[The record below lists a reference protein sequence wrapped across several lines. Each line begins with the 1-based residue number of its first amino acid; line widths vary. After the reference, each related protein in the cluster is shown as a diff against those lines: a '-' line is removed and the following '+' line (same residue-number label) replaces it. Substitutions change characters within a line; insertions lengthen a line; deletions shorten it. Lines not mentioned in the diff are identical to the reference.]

1 MLLFLSSRRRLNCIA
16 RHSKICSFTILALS
30 FITGR
35 NGIAVINH
43 RRHAKLFC
51 NAFVNAAPIPTT
63 VSKNYSSDTKPSI
76 MSFSMAENE
85 SGECQLYS
93 DRYTEQRKHPQ
104 DQNLWMYH
112 VESTTSTMDEAKLLV
127 ENKFIGE
134 TQQTECQ
141 SNNMEPLISSN
152 DGPQSFVI
160 SASSQSKGRGTS
172 KRNWKSSQ
180 TGNALFTI
188 GIQQSAWIDDLKSC
202 NHGIMLPLT
211 LLPLKVGSVVASRIQ
226 KFLRDCS
233 SEGDIPKVTV
243 KWPNDVLLYN
253 HENNLYEK
261 VAGNLIES
269 SQDWF
274 LIGIGVNVGYAPDIP
289 SEGVDYGR
297 KATALRQFCNSADEN
312 NDQYWVEASK
322 NLGRD
327 IAYDIHS
334 WLRHPQCSSAQ
345 IGSSILNEWKS
356 FVHWD
361 MELILRDTP
370 NREKVTLKQ
379 VLDDGRVV
387 VEEIETGMSRTLVS
401 DYFL

>member
-1 MLLFLSSRRRLNCIA
+1 MLSPLKNNRMLQSSRRRQSCIG
-16 RHSKICSFTILALS
+16 RHSKIYSFTILASS
-30 FITGR
+30 FIIGR
-35 NGIAVINH
+35 NGIAAINGS
-43 RRHAKLFC
+43 RRARLFC
-51 NAFVNAAPIPTT
+51 NAFVTAALTPTT
-63 VSKNYSSDTKPSI
+63 VSKQYSSDTKPSI
-76 MSFSMAENE
+76 TDMSMAESE

-93 DRYTEQRKHPQ
+93 DRYTEQRKHSQ
-104 DQNLWMYH
+104 DQSLWIYH
-112 VESTTSTMDEAKLLV
+112 VESTTSTMDEAKLLA
-127 ENKFIGE
+127 ENKFMAE
-134 TQQTECQ
+134 KHAD
-141 SNNMEPLISSN
+141 SN
-152 DGPQSFVI
+152 DGPKSFVI

-172 KRNWKSSQ
+172 KRNWKSAQ

-188 GIQQSAWIDDLKSC
+188 GIQQSAWMDDLKSR
-202 NHGIMLPLT
+202 NRGNIVPLT
-211 LLPLKVGSVVASRIQ
+211 LLPLKVGSVVASRVQ

-233 SEGDIPKVTV
+233 SDGDIPRVTV

-253 HENNLYEK
+253 HKNNSFEK

-269 SQDWF
+269 SHNWF

-297 KATALRQFCNSADEN
+297 KATALYQYCNSDDEN
-312 NDQYWVEASK
+312 NDQYWVETSK

-334 WLRHPQCSSAQ
+334 WLHHPQPSSAQ
-345 IGSSILNEWKS
+345 IGVSILNEWKS
-356 FVHWD
+356 FVQWD
-361 MELILRDTP
+361 MELVLRDTP
-370 NREKVTLKQ
+370 NGEKVMLKQ